1 MNLSHFQ
8 TLIFDCD
15 GVILN
20 SNTIKT
26 EAFYQV
32 ALPYGRQCA
41 DSLVAY
47 HVAHGGVSRYQ
58 KFQWFVDNVLDD
70 KQVVVSK
77 LVNAYAMA
85 VKSALLQCEVT
96 DGLLELREQTKHTN
110 WLIVS
115 GSDQNE
121 LREVF
126 QLRQLADLFDG
137 GIFGSPD
144 DKKVILAREMANG
157 NIKRPALFLG
167 DSRYD
172 FESAYGAGLDF
183 VFLSQW
189 TEFYGWQDFFVDKK
203 ITVVNAMADLLP

>member
-77 LVNAYAMA
+77 FVNAYAMA
-85 VKSALLQCEVT
+85 VKSALLQCEVA
-96 DGLLELREQTKHTN
+96 DGLLELREQTKHAN

-115 GSDQNE
+115 GGDQNE

-144 DKKVILAREMANG
+144 DKKIILAREMANG
-157 NIKRPALFLG
+157 NIRNPALFLG

-172 FESAYGAGLDF
+172 FESAHGAGLDF

-189 TEFYGWQDFFVDKK
+189 TEFYGWQAFFANKE
-203 ITVVNAMADLLP
+203 ITIANAVIDLLS